1 MPWIKFV
8 ILWSCLVGISVAG
21 DGKFEKSPTAMVNL
35 PLWSCPSLELSTIDI
50 IKNYYYPT
58 ENHTVRTKDGYMLDV
73 FRIPYSH
80 QCLDRKVK
88 KVVFLMHGLYSS
100 SDAFLLTGSSSGLPY
115 MLADQCYDVWMG
127 NARGN
132 RYSQR
137 HNNLDTSESE
147 FWHFSWHEI
156 GLEDLSASFEYIM
169 FQTKQKDLNYI
180 CHGQG
185 CTALMVLL
193 SLRQEFNFNIHNA
206 VFLAP
211 MVYMSHSSLP
221 WRHLQKVFDAVPDG
235 EAKPTLMPNDTKQN
249 DVAKRFCPSMT
260 CDCNYNLIYGKSKHK
275 HDPIITTRFLATHPS
290 SVSVRQLKHFL
301 QVKKSQKFQQYDYGT
316 EKNIIMY
323 NQSTPPEY
331 PLEKIQPQGSLHIFY
346 SDSDWYV
353 SAKDITTLKEMF
365 PKATFHHITDTQW
378 GHGDFLHGRNS
389 RNLVNVPILEILRRN
404 SEEGVDKHLKQSEN
418 SEERVGNH
426 TKKSTNSDDGVGQ
439 HIKKLNH
446 RRRSKIRRRSKHRR
460 SGKSKY

>member
-1 MPWIKFV
+1 M
-8 ILWSCLVGISVAG
+8 
-21 DGKFEKSPTAMVNL
+21 
-35 PLWSCPSLELSTIDI
+35 
-50 IKNYYYPT
+50 
-58 ENHTVRTKDGYMLDV
+58 
-73 FRIPYSH
+73 
-80 QCLDRKVK
+80 
-88 KVVFLMHGLYSS
+88 
-100 SDAFLLTGSSSGLPY
+100 
-115 MLADQCYDVWMG
+115 
-127 NARGN
+127 
-132 RYSQR
+132 
-137 HNNLDTSESE
+137 
-147 FWHFSWHEI
+147 
-156 GLEDLSASFEYIM
+156 
-169 FQTKQKDLNYI
+169 
-180 CHGQG
+180 
-185 CTALMVLL
+185 
-193 SLRQEFNFNIHNA
+193 
-206 VFLAP
+206 
-211 MVYMSHSSLP
+211 
-221 WRHLQKVFDAVPDG
+221 
-235 EAKPTLMPNDTKQN
+235 
-249 DVAKRFCPSMT
+249 
-260 CDCNYNLIYGKSKHK
+260 
-275 HDPIITTRFLATHPS
+275 
-290 SVSVRQLKHFL
+290 RQLKHFL

-353 SAKDITTLKEMF
+353 SAKDITTLKEKF

-404 SEEGVDKHLKQSEN
+404 SEGVDKHLKQSEN